1 MKVGD
6 SVKVIGV
13 PPDVRDRNDDKELA
27 TRSLCKKCLGEGFKI
42 QALENVEGLSYP
54 LIKLDVG
61 HVLGK
66 QSWEETIWI
75 EPEFVELVD

>member
-6 SVKVIGV
+6 RVKVIGV
-13 PPDVRDRNDDKELA
+13 PPGVRDPKDDKELA
-27 TRSLCKKCLGEGFKI
+27 TRSLCEKCLGEVFKI
-42 QALENVEGLSYP
+42 QGLENVEGLSYP

-66 QSWEETIWI
+66 QSWQETIWI
-75 EPEFVELVD
+75 EPEFVELAD